1 MTTGAALLSGLET
14 GVLGEAEWA
23 ARKPAADPSEAEEE
37 ALLAAEDFE
46 AAALA
51 FIAQRVTA
59 NSGVISL
66 RNAFLMRLTE
76 RCVQDPPKEVKKE
89 KTVAMNAEGKP
100 VRVDNNWKAF
110 LSKTGGKKTSVKR
123 KEAPVKV
130 QREEKKGTLLDGFE
144 EVHSRKKIP
153 LVKKK

>member
-1 MTTGAALLSGLET
+1 MDAAISSGKTVEE
-14 GVLGEAEWA
+14 VQKEMA
-23 ARKPAADPSEAEEE
+23 KPEEKKEVKEEE
-37 ALLAAEDFE
+37 VKVKEE
-46 AAALA
+46 
-51 FIAQRVTA
+51 VK
-59 NSGVISL
+59 
-66 RNAFLMRLTE
+66 
-76 RCVQDPPKEVKKE
+76 KEVKKE

>member
-1 MTTGAALLSGLET
+1 MDAAISSGKTVEE
-14 GVLGEAEWA
+14 VQKEMA
-23 ARKPAADPSEAEEE
+23 KPEEE
-37 ALLAAEDFE
+37 KKEVKE
-46 AAALA
+46 
-51 FIAQRVTA
+51 
-59 NSGVISL
+59 GVK
-66 RNAFLMRLTE
+66 
-76 RCVQDPPKEVKKE
+76 KEVKKE

>member
-1 MTTGAALLSGLET
+1 MEEVQKEMA
-14 GVLGEAEWA
+14 
-23 ARKPAADPSEAEEE
+23 KPEEE
-37 ALLAAEDFE
+37 EKKE
-46 AAALA
+46 E
-51 FIAQRVTA
+51 VKK
-59 NSGVISL
+59 VK
-66 RNAFLMRLTE
+66 E
-76 RCVQDPPKEVKKE
+76 EVKKVKKEKKEVKKE

>member
-1 MTTGAALLSGLET
+1 MDAAISSGKTVEE
-14 GVLGEAEWA
+14 VQKEMA
-23 ARKPAADPSEAEEE
+23 KPEEE
-37 ALLAAEDFE
+37 EKKE
-46 AAALA
+46 
-51 FIAQRVTA
+51 
-59 NSGVISL
+59 
-66 RNAFLMRLTE
+66 E
-76 RCVQDPPKEVKKE
+76 KEEKKEEKEEKKEVKKE

>member
-1 MTTGAALLSGLET
+1 MDAAISSGKTVEE
-14 GVLGEAEWA
+14 VQKEMAKPEEKEEKEVKKEA
-23 ARKPAADPSEAEEE
+23 KEEVKKE
-37 ALLAAEDFE
+37 EKE
-46 AAALA
+46 E
-51 FIAQRVTA
+51 VK
-59 NSGVISL
+59 
-66 RNAFLMRLTE
+66 
-76 RCVQDPPKEVKKE
+76 KEVKKE

>member
-1 MTTGAALLSGLET
+1 MEEVQKEMA
-14 GVLGEAEWA
+14 
-23 ARKPAADPSEAEEE
+23 KPEEE
-37 ALLAAEDFE
+37 EKQE
-46 AAALA
+46 
-51 FIAQRVTA
+51 VKKE
-59 NSGVISL
+59 VKK
-66 RNAFLMRLTE
+66 E
-76 RCVQDPPKEVKKE
+76 EKEVKKEEKEVKKEVKKE

>member
-1 MTTGAALLSGLET
+1 MDAAISSGKTVEE
-14 GVLGEAEWA
+14 VQKEM
-23 ARKPAADPSEAEEE
+23 ARPDEKEEE
-37 ALLAAEDFE
+37 KVKEE
-46 AAALA
+46 
-51 FIAQRVTA
+51 VKKEEKKE
-59 NSGVISL
+59 VK
-66 RNAFLMRLTE
+66 
-76 RCVQDPPKEVKKE
+76 KEVKKE
-89 KTVAMNAEGKP
+89 KTVVMNAEGKP

-153 LVKKK
+153 LVRKK

>member
-1 MTTGAALLSGLET
+1 MDAAISSGKTVEE
-14 GVLGEAEWA
+14 VQKEMA
-23 ARKPAADPSEAEEE
+23 KPEEE
-37 ALLAAEDFE
+37 EKKE
-46 AAALA
+46 KKEEKEK
-51 FIAQRVTA
+51 QEVK
-59 NSGVISL
+59 
-66 RNAFLMRLTE
+66 
-76 RCVQDPPKEVKKE
+76 KEVKKE

>member
-1 MTTGAALLSGLET
+1 MDAAISSGKTVEE
-14 GVLGEAEWA
+14 VQKEMA
-23 ARKPAADPSEAEEE
+23 KPEEE
-37 ALLAAEDFE
+37 EKKE
-46 AAALA
+46 E
-51 FIAQRVTA
+51 VKK
-59 NSGVISL
+59 VK
-66 RNAFLMRLTE
+66 E
-76 RCVQDPPKEVKKE
+76 EVKKVKKEKKEVKKE

>member
-1 MTTGAALLSGLET
+1 MDAAISSGKTVEE
-14 GVLGEAEWA
+14 VQKEMA
-23 ARKPAADPSEAEEE
+23 KPEEE
-37 ALLAAEDFE
+37 EKQE
-46 AAALA
+46 
-51 FIAQRVTA
+51 VKKE
-59 NSGVISL
+59 VKK
-66 RNAFLMRLTE
+66 E
-76 RCVQDPPKEVKKE
+76 EKEVKKEEKEVKKEVKKE

>member
-1 MTTGAALLSGLET
+1 MDAAISSGKTVEE
-14 GVLGEAEWA
+14 VQKEMA
-23 ARKPAADPSEAEEE
+23 KPEEE
-37 ALLAAEDFE
+37 EKE
-46 AAALA
+46 EEKEVKKEEKEK
-51 FIAQRVTA
+51 QEVKKEVKKEE
-59 NSGVISL
+59 NEVK
-66 RNAFLMRLTE
+66 
-76 RCVQDPPKEVKKE
+76 KEVKKE

>member
-1 MTTGAALLSGLET
+1 MDAAISSGKTVEE
-14 GVLGEAEWA
+14 VQKEMA
-23 ARKPAADPSEAEEE
+23 KPEEE
-37 ALLAAEDFE
+37 EKKE
-46 AAALA
+46 EKE
-51 FIAQRVTA
+51 VKKEEKE
-59 NSGVISL
+59 VK
-66 RNAFLMRLTE
+66 
-76 RCVQDPPKEVKKE
+76 KEVKKE

>member
-1 MTTGAALLSGLET
+1 MDAAISSGKTVEE
-14 GVLGEAEWA
+14 VQKEMA
-23 ARKPAADPSEAEEE
+23 KPEEE
-37 ALLAAEDFE
+37 EKE
-46 AAALA
+46 EEKE
-51 FIAQRVTA
+51 VKKEEKEKKE
-59 NSGVISL
+59 VK
-66 RNAFLMRLTE
+66 
-76 RCVQDPPKEVKKE
+76 KEVKKE

>member
-1 MTTGAALLSGLET
+1 MDAAISSGKTVEE
-14 GVLGEAEWA
+14 VQKEMA
-23 ARKPAADPSEAEEE
+23 KPEEE
-37 ALLAAEDFE
+37 EKKEEKEVKKEEKELK
-46 AAALA
+46 
-51 FIAQRVTA
+51 
-59 NSGVISL
+59 
-66 RNAFLMRLTE
+66 
-76 RCVQDPPKEVKKE
+76 KEVKKE

>member
-1 MTTGAALLSGLET
+1 MDAAISSGKTVEE
-14 GVLGEAEWA
+14 VQKEMA
-23 ARKPAADPSEAEEE
+23 KPEEE
-37 ALLAAEDFE
+37 EE
-46 AAALA
+46 K
-51 FIAQRVTA
+51 VKEEEKE
-59 NSGVISL
+59 VKKK
-66 RNAFLMRLTE
+66 E
-76 RCVQDPPKEVKKE
+76 KKEVKKEVKKEKKEVKKEVKKE